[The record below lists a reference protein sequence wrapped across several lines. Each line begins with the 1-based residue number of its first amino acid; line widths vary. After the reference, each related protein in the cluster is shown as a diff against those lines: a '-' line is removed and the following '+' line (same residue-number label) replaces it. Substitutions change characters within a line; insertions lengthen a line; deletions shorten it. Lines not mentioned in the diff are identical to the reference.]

1 FRCRQKFSIVKLAGI
16 DVVYCTKSKKPICVY
31 ESLFNI
37 IKECHEAVS
46 HGGRDKTLA
55 EVNSHYSWV
64 PKIVVEIY
72 LKTCIAYQVRKPLKH
87 PVVSKPIISLGVM
100 TSLQIDLTDMRTRP
114 DFVSSDIV
122 YSWTLHCIDHFSKFT
137 FAYPLKNKSPVEVTS
152 KLRALFFSFGP
163 PHLLHSDNGAEF
175 VAQVI
180 VELKTLFPDMCFIRG
195 RPRHPQSQ
203 GCIERANGVLNG
215 LLLVV
220 YGINTRVSSTT
231 KTTPY
236 ETMFGQQPRSNSDF
250 WKIVKENR
258 IEDEDQLPTP
268 AESENMVEPSII
280 IETQSD
286 DFDNEIR
293 EHNLNV
299 SNLIPAMFPLLDIN
313 DSANASHVLSGSLLD
328 LSSSFC
334 INYHQPQS
342 TTTNST
348 TPDLIAFDSPPPP
361 SRTLT
366 TFPQSNGLASNVL
379 SLNGNTSTILQGQTS
394 FINSFEPTNIFDE
407 FLACSSQHTNL
418 VSISAS
424 HSQTSPS
431 TLTASYLATSS
442 SLPPR
447 HADAR
452 RKAADNNLETAN
464 KKRKLYDEHLS
475 RLAEQYKILR

>member
-1 FRCRQKFSIVKLAGI
+1 SDTHEKKFYDEVEKYVNSLQQKYRDKTFIKKQTCDDILKVLLLPKGKTGDSLSVKFRFWCRQKFSIVKLAGI

-37 IKECHEAVS
+37 IKGCHEAVS

-72 LKTCIAYQVRKPLKH
+72 LKTCIACQVRKPLKH

-100 TSLQIDLTDMRTRP
+100 TRLQIDLIDMRTRP

-122 YSWTLHCIDHFSKFT
+122 YSWILHCIDHFSKFT
-137 FAYPLKNKSPVEVTS
+137 FAYPLKNKSAVEVAS
-152 KLRALFFSFGP
+152 KLRTLFFSFGP

-203 GCIERANGVLNG
+203 GCIERANGVLSVALGKWLDKNHSTHWSDG
-215 LLLVV
+215 LLPVV
-220 YGINTRVSSTT
+220 YGINTRASSTT

-258 IEDEDQLPTP
+258 IEDEDQLPAP
-268 AESENMVEPSII
+268 VESENMVEPSII

-286 DFDNEIR
+286 DFDNDIR

-334 INYHQPQS
+334 VNYHQPQS
-342 TTTNST
+342 TTTTST
-348 TPDLIAFDSPPPP
+348 TPDLIAFDSPPLP

-366 TFPQSNGLASNVL
+366 TFPQSNGL
-379 SLNGNTSTILQGQTS
+379 
-394 FINSFEPTNIFDE
+394 P
-407 FLACSSQHTNL
+407 
-418 VSISAS
+418 
-424 HSQTSPS
+424 
-431 TLTASYLATSS
+431 
-442 SLPPR
+442 
-447 HADAR
+447 
-452 RKAADNNLETAN
+452 
-464 KKRKLYDEHLS
+464 
-475 RLAEQYKILR
+475 